1 MKNYS
6 KILLLFIATSTL
18 FFACKKEEYKAPV
31 SNAVNMAGRWYMEL
45 YGDENDNGK
54 IDPDDDYLIYTYHDL
69 GEWYLVTSN
78 SAADNVDSLVFSER
92 YPATAALSLFPWFV
106 KCKLPIDYTNLT
118 FKPATVK
125 NLVDFDPV
133 TNIYNTVTVKEGKI
147 IKSALTLPSG
157 NVADSI
163 FINLEFPEQDPG
175 YHYLFAGHRDSGLPE
190 DQH

>member
-1 MKNYS
+1 M
-6 KILLLFIATSTL
+6 
-18 FFACKKEEYKAPV
+18 
-31 SNAVNMAGRWYMEL
+31 
-45 YGDENDNGK
+45 
-54 IDPDDDYLIYTYHDL
+54 
-69 GEWYLVTSN
+69 
-78 SAADNVDSLVFSER
+78 
-92 YPATAALSLFPWFV
+92 SLFPWFV

-147 IKSALTLPSG
+147 VKSAVTLPSG

-175 YHYLFAGHRDSGLPE
+175 YHYLFAGHRDSGFPE